1 MVVARWATGHKVDHS
16 GGEVGT
22 DCGWTGLNWLML
34 VMVAADSPGKHIET
48 PKLKLTN
55 TQIEIES

>member
-1 MVVARWATGHKVDHS
+1 MVVARWATGHKVDHC

-22 DCGWTGLNWLML
+22 YCGWTGLNWLML
-34 VMVAADSPGKHIET
+34 VMAAADSPEKRIET
-48 PKLKLTN
+48 PQIELTN